1 MQIIS
6 PKVYNVTDLPLIHQH
21 FFHFVYPKIPQ
32 IESLLGLE
40 RVIDYLCRF

>member
-6 PKVYNVTDLPLIHQH
+6 PQVYNVTDLPLIHLH
-21 FFHFVYPKIPQ
+21 FLKYLYPKIPQ
-32 IESLLGLE
+32 IETLIELE